1 MVLCFKIMLY
11 GIFCESASYV
21 KICKNFA
28 KKCFACLVGNGK
40 SSTFAPA
47 IERDA
52 AVIEILKVK
61 LGSSNLLKKKLFE
74 KFLQKSL
81 VVRNKVLT
89 FASAFSKKAIKEEFF
104 ERFRY
109 EQASSTILT

>member
-1 MVLCFKIMLY
+1 M
-11 GIFCESASYV
+11 

-61 LGSSNLLKKKLFE
+61 LGSSNHSKKLFE
-74 KFLQKSL
+74 KNLLKSL

-89 FASAFSKKAIKEEFF
+89 FASAFEKIAIKK
-104 ERFRY
+104 
-109 EQASSTILT
+109 SSLKDLDMNKQVVQDLL

>member
-1 MVLCFKIMLY
+1 MQ
-11 GIFCESASYV
+11 
-21 KICKNFA
+21 
-28 KKCFACLVGNGK
+28 K

-61 LGSSNLLKKKLFE
+61 LGPSNLLRKNFLK
-74 KFLQKSL
+74 KFLRKSL

-89 FASAFSKKAIKEEFF
+89 FASAFEKKAIKK
-104 ERFRY
+104 
-109 EQASSTILT
+109 SSLKDLDMNKQVVQFLLK